1 MLPHQGAGAG
11 QGLEDALILAA
22 LLSTKNLQADQLT
35 DVSSIY
41 EKLRLK
47 RACRVQ
53 QTSRES
59 GEIYECYST
68 QYQRLPKLANI
79 LSIVLTGYGNT
90 ISNRMLQKQ
99 SNNYT
104 S

>member
-1 MLPHQGAGAG
+1 
-11 QGLEDALILAA
+11 
-22 LLSTKNLQADQLT
+22 LSTKNLQADQLT

-68 QYQRLPKLANI
+68 QYPTFGEIGEHLEHRFDWLWQHDLEQDVAEAQQQLHQLGMA
-79 LSIVLTGYGNT
+79 T
-90 ISNRMLQKQ
+90 I
-99 SNNYT
+99 
-104 S
+104 